1 MSIRTSLTVRMVL
14 ATLSFFV
21 SPCFSDVV
29 PDVESN
35 QVLMEQGMWKDP
47 ATGLIWD
54 RCSLGQSWDGV
65 TCTGEAQ
72 TFSWKEAKAAAK
84 RQTLGGHSDWRLPTV
99 SELGSIH
106 LCSTGI
112 ELNTNSTEWDF
123 IPSNSNKVKI
133 NTAKFCESG
142 SIKPTIDNK
151 LFPNTAESWYWTS
164 SQTDNDPWYVM
175 FSGSMAFGRDFPK
188 KTHYVRAVRSLY
200 FLGSE
205 ALIEVYKA
213 KLPAGEYRT
222 FPSSETRVAD
232 TVVNQVAQL
241 PPQNDL
247 VHEKSSET
255 ISTNEV
261 ATTSQSKL
269 DTTTTTISQTL
280 ENASPHLSEPEGFAM
295 PPAPKVADA
304 NAIADAL
311 SLNDPTVTAHIKS
324 YQAGIAQD
332 DSFFPRLPRTFKVT
346 TDQGD
351 LYGLEEEDALAENG
365 AATELIPAR
374 FTSVSRF
381 NPQIGIAIACMSQY
395 ECGLINTNGQFV
407 VQPFAAS
414 MSDSSSNT
422 ETGLIDFS
430 PLEDSPVSTKCG
442 FIGFDGK
449 VKIAP
454 VFKEC
459 RQFFEVS
466 RFGTDGYINFIAPA
480 QVQLADGRWGFILP
494 SGEWAFNE
502 LFQDVRA
509 SGAGD
514 PIAVKRDGL
523 WGYLVANRDGKSM
536 RYLVE
541 PSFLVVDLWVGPEKD
556 FFFWASKKQIALEE
570 NYETDGCMTSTDGY
584 IDGVQECRKAR
595 WTISHQSPT
604 WLYYLCQWL
613 PDGYLSTIASVLAS
627 VILLVGIGWTML
639 RKQLCVFRWIRF
651 TKTAR
656 FLQILLIV
664 IPLAAFF
671 AAISTFTPDNPVYG
685 GNANA
690 SAFGVFE
697 WMIWNALLAAAAL
710 PICMIF
716 GVIIWFRNR
725 RSD

>member
-1 MSIRTSLTVRMVL
+1 MLIGTSLTVRMVL
-14 ATLSFFV
+14 ATMMFFV
-21 SPCFSDVV
+21 SPCFSVV
-29 PDVESN
+29 VADVESN

-112 ELNTNSTEWDF
+112 ELNSNLTEWDY
-123 IPSNSNKVKI
+123 IPSNSNKREI
-133 NTAKFCESG
+133 NTARFCEAG
-142 SIKPTIDNK
+142 STKPTIDNV
-151 LFPNTAESWYWTS
+151 LFPRTVESWYWTAS
-164 SQTDNDPWYVM
+164 RTNNEPWYVE
-175 FSGSMAFGRDFPK
+175 FSGSMAFGRDFPT
-188 KTHYVRAVRSLY
+188 KTKYVRAVRSLY
-200 FLGSE
+200 FLGND
-205 ALIEVYKA
+205 ALVEVFKA
-213 KLPAGEYRT
+213 KLPAGEYR
-222 FPSSETRVAD
+222 PLPISESPAKR
-232 TVVNQVAQL
+232 
-241 PPQNDL
+241 
-247 VHEKSSET
+247 
-255 ISTNEV
+255 EV
-261 ATTSQSKL
+261 AKQVTPHPQQDPVVPVKPSITNSATGVVATSPSGL
-269 DTTTTTISQTL
+269 DPTPAEATVKQANDS
-280 ENASPHLSEPEGFAM
+280 FAM
-295 PPAPKVADA
+295 PPAPRVADA

-324 YQAGIAQD
+324 YQAGIAKD
-332 DSFFPRLPRTFKVT
+332 SSFFPRFPSAFKVT

-351 LYGLEEEDALAENG
+351 LYGLEEEGDLEENG
-365 AATELIPAR
+365 AAKELIPAR

-381 NPQIGIAIACMSQY
+381 NPQIGIAIACTSLY

-407 VQPFAAS
+407 VQPLAAS
-414 MSDSSSNT
+414 MSDSGNDL
-422 ETGLIDFS
+422 ETGLIHFS
-430 PLEDSPVSTKCG
+430 PLEDLPVSTKCG

-459 RQFFEVS
+459 WHFSEVNS
-466 RFGTDGYINFIAPA
+466 FGADGHINFITPA

-502 LFQDVRA
+502 LFQDVHA
-509 SGAGD
+509 SGPGD

-523 WGYLVANRDGKSM
+523 WGYLVANIDGKSM
-536 RYLVE
+536 RYLIE
-541 PSFLVVDLWVGPEKD
+541 PSFLVVNVWVGSEKD

-584 IDGVQECRKAR
+584 IEGVQECRKAQ
-595 WTISHQSPT
+595 WTISHQSPV

-627 VILLVGIGWTML
+627 FTLLVGIGWTLL
-639 RKQLCVFRWIRF
+639 RKQLGVFRWIRF

-656 FLQILLIV
+656 FLQIVVVV

-671 AAISTFTPDNPVYG
+671 AAISTFTPDNPVFG

-690 SAFGVFE
+690 NALGVFE
-697 WMIWNALLAAAAL
+697 WMIWNVLLAAAAL
-710 PICMIF
+710 PVCIIF
-716 GVIIWFRNR
+716 GVIIWFKNR
-725 RSD
+725 RTD